1 MKKLTSILSLSLIS
15 VLILTAAGC
24 ATRSTGSQV
33 KIDDTT
39 PIVLQYDRLFD
50 DSTVLDETI
59 KRYQEDHPNITVVVR
74 KVNLQPGET
83 IYDYQA
89 DLIKQIADGNGPDMF
104 MIHND
109 WLPYNKNHISP
120 MPAEMMNT
128 QTYSDTFYQVAID
141 DFVDANRIYAV
152 PYYLDNLMLFY
163 NSDIFDEAGIRRPP
177 QTWQEL
183 VDMVPKLTQY
193 GTGDT
198 IKQSAIPL
206 GVADSIPRFAEI
218 LAALIMQYGGE
229 MTTADHTKST
239 FDLPA
244 PNSNPPYFSGREALQ
259 FYTDFANPKSAVY
272 TYTDAK
278 NSDGSFKFPIDVQAF
293 MEGKAAMMIGYAYQ
307 VANIKKFAPNL
318 TFETTALPQLRPG
331 EPLTVANYW
340 GETVSKN
347 SKHPNEAWDFI
358 NFVVKNQYNYAWASQ
373 RVPATKDSRDSYI
386 DRQYYGPVAQQ
397 ANNSKSWYRHNS
409 PAVEEIFG
417 QMVNSV
423 LHSGVAVS
431 TAIDTA
437 ARDINK
443 LSS

>member
-1 MKKLTSILSLSLIS
+1 MTKLVPYLSFALIS
-15 VLILTAAGC
+15 VLVLTAAGC
-24 ATRSTGSQV
+24 ASRSTGSQV
-33 KIDDTT
+33 RIDTTT

-50 DSTVLDETI
+50 ESTALDEI
-59 KRYQEDHPNITVVVR
+59 VQRYKEDHPNITVVVR
-74 KVNLQPGET
+74 KINLKPGET
-83 IYDYQA
+83 IYDYQK

-109 WLPYNKNHISP
+109 WLPYTKNLISP
-120 MPAEMMNT
+120 MPSEMMST
-128 QTYSDTFYQVAID
+128 QAYSDTFYPVATS
-141 DFVDANRIYAV
+141 DFVDANTIYAA
-152 PYYLDNLMLFY
+152 PYYIDNLMLFY
-163 NSDIFDEAGIRRPP
+163 NTSIFDEAGIRRPP

-183 VDMVPKLTQY
+183 VDLVPKLTKY
-193 GTGDT
+193 GSGDT

-229 MTTADHTKST
+229 MTTTDHTKAT

-244 PNSNPPYFSGREALQ
+244 PGSDPPYFSGREALK

-278 NSDGSFKFPIDVQAF
+278 NSDGSLKFPIDVQAF
-293 MEGKAAMMIGYAYQ
+293 MDGKAAMMIGYAYQ

-318 TFETTALPQLRPG
+318 IFETAPLPQLRPG

-340 GETVSKN
+340 GEAVSKN

-358 NFVVKNQYNYAWASQ
+358 NFVIKNQYGYSWATQ
-373 RVPATKDSRDSYI
+373 RVPAIKSARDSYV

-397 ANNSKSWYRHNS
+397 AENSRSWYRHNS

-417 QMVNSV
+417 RMVNSV
-423 LHSGVAVS
+423 IHNGVPVS

-437 ARDINK
+437 ARDINQ
-443 LSS
+443 LAP